1 MKRKIVP
8 MMIVGAML
16 TSAVPAQAATL
27 PMFKQSETVTISRE
41 EYENYQRYQ
50 KLEALF
56 QIVEAYY
63 YEDVDEDAMLESA
76 AAGLMAG
83 IGDIYSVYYTK
94 EEMEKFNEE
103 TEGVYAGIGCQL
115 LADPSDLLITVT
127 RVFKGSPAEKAGIR
141 AGDKIVYVNDVYYS
155 AYEMQEAVSIMRGT
169 PGESVKVTVM
179 RGLDTLD
186 FDVVRENVS
195 INYVEYEI
203 LDGWATLT
211 KVSPRQLIHS
221 RRRTFP
227 A

>member
-76 AAGLMAG
+76 AVGLMAG

-103 TEGVYAGIGCQL
+103 
-115 LADPSDLLITVT
+115 P
-127 RVFKGSPAEKAGIR
+127 R
-141 AGDKIVYVNDVYYS
+141 AC
-155 AYEMQEAVSIMRGT
+155 T
-169 PGESVKVTVM
+169 PGSAAS
-179 RGLDTLD
+179 
-186 FDVVRENVS
+186 F
-195 INYVEYEI
+195 
-203 LDGWATLT
+203 
-211 KVSPRQLIHS
+211 SPTPRIC
-221 RRRTFP
+221 
-227 A
+227 

>member
-103 TEGVYAGIGCQL
+103 TEGVYARDRL
-115 LADPSDLLITVT
+115 
-127 RVFKGSPAEKAGIR
+127 PA
-141 AGDKIVYVNDVYYS
+141 
-155 AYEMQEAVSIMRGT
+155 
-169 PGESVKVTVM
+169 
-179 RGLDTLD
+179 
-186 FDVVRENVS
+186 
-195 INYVEYEI
+195 
-203 LDGWATLT
+203 
-211 KVSPRQLIHS
+211 S
-221 RRRTFP
+221 RRPLGFADYGDARVQGQP
-227 A
+227 GRKGGNSRGR

>member
-76 AAGLMAG
+76 AVGLMAG

-94 EEMEKFNEE
+94 EEMEKKRGR
-103 TEGVYAGIGCQL
+103 EGLESCQ
-115 LADPSDLLITVT
+115 
-127 RVFKGSPAEKAGIR
+127 
-141 AGDKIVYVNDVYYS
+141 
-155 AYEMQEAVSIMRGT
+155 
-169 PGESVKVTVM
+169 
-179 RGLDTLD
+179 
-186 FDVVRENVS
+186 
-195 INYVEYEI
+195 
-203 LDGWATLT
+203 
-211 KVSPRQLIHS
+211 
-221 RRRTFP
+221 
-227 A
+227 

>member
-83 IGDIYSVYYTK
+83 YSMRSWNTP
-94 EEMEKFNEE
+94 
-103 TEGVYAGIGCQL
+103 L
-115 LADPSDLLITVT
+115 STVARSAAFSLPEFDFT
-127 RVFKGSPAEKAGIR
+127 GSVE
-141 AGDKIVYVNDVYYS
+141 S
-155 AYEMQEAVSIMRGT
+155 MRNC
-169 PGESVKVTVM
+169 P
-179 RGLDTLD
+179 
-186 FDVVRENVS
+186 
-195 INYVEYEI
+195 
-203 LDGWATLT
+203 
-211 KVSPRQLIHS
+211 
-221 RRRTFP
+221 
-227 A
+227 